1 MSLTFK
7 PIPEPPHDSEDV
19 LESIATVRATL
30 PATEAEA
37 ADTPD
42 CCARVLDRTDESAGA
57 QIQIQ
62 DRDDAATWLTFL
74 RALELA
80 ADGTEGYHQT
90 EQELEFPAIQ
100 TAFRERVHGV
110 QAVLD
115 VLGAAAEP
123 LSAATVAERV
133 DTASRRPVQRE
144 RVGRILEWAVLLEL
158 AKQVASEDK
167 RRYQATAVTP

>member
-1 MSLTFK
+1 MPLTFK
-7 PIPEPPHDSEDV
+7 PIPEPPHGSADA

-42 CCARVLDRTDESAGA
+42 CCARVLDRTDGVEGA
-57 QIQIQ
+57 QIR

-80 ADGTEGYHQT
+80 VDGTEGYRRT
-90 EQELEFPAIQ
+90 EQKLELAAIQ
-100 TAFRERVHGV
+100 MAFRERVHGA
-110 QAVLD
+110 QTVLD
-115 VLGAAAEP
+115 VLDAAAKP

-133 DTASRRPVQRE
+133 DAASRRPVERE
-144 RVGRILEWAVLLEL
+144 RVGRVLEWAVRLEL
-158 AKQVASEDK
+158 AEQVASEDEH
-167 RRYQATAVTP
+167 RYRATAVGP

>member
-7 PIPEPPHDSEDV
+7 PIPEPPHDAADV

-42 CCARVLDRTDESAGA
+42 CCARVLDRSNESAGR
-57 QIQIQ
+57 QIQIR

-80 ADGTEGYHQT
+80 VDGAEGYRRA
-90 EQELEFPAIQ
+90 EQKLELAPIQ
-100 TAFRERVHGV
+100 TAFQDRVHGA
-110 QAVLD
+110 QTVLD

-123 LSAATVAERV
+123 LSAATVTERV
-133 DTASRRPVQRE
+133 DAASRRPVQRE
-144 RVGRILEWAVLLEL
+144 RVGRVLEWAALLEL
-158 AKQVASEDK
+158 AEQVTSEDEP
-167 RRYQATAVTP
+167 RYQISTATP